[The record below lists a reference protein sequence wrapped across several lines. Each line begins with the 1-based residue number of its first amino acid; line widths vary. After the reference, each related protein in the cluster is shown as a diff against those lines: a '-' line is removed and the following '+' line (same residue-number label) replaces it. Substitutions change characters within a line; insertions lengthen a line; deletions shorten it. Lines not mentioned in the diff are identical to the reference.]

1 MSDQEPNE
9 EGVRVTDRRRI
20 DPDTFEVRPGE
31 ARPADIPSDGL
42 EGALAA
48 EEAAGA
54 ALEGEVS
61 EVEAKVSE
69 LTSDLQ
75 RVHAEYANY
84 RKRVDRDR
92 ELVRDMAVAGVL
104 AELLPTLDD
113 IERAREHGELEGA
126 FKSVGESLEATTTK
140 IGLERFGAAG
150 EEFDPMVHEALTSEA
165 ADGIET
171 PTVMSVYQPGYRF
184 AGRVLRPARVA
195 VAGTD

>member
-20 DPDTFEVRPGE
+20 DPDTYEVRPGE

-42 EGALAA
+42 NSAVEA
-48 EEAAGA
+48 E
-54 ALEGEVS
+54 LEGEIT

-92 ELVRDMAVAGVL
+92 ELVRDMAVAGVI
-104 AELLPTLDD
+104 AELLPMLDD
-113 IERAREHGELEGA
+113 IERAREHGELDGA
-126 FKSVGESLEATTTK
+126 FKSVGEALEATTTK
-140 IGLERFGAAG
+140 IGLERFGTAG
-150 EEFDPMVHEALTSEA
+150 EDFDPMVHEALTSEA
-165 ADGIET
+165 VDGIET

>member
-1 MSDQEPNE
+1 VSDQEPNE

-20 DPDTFEVRPGE
+20 DPDTYEVRPGE

-42 EGALAA
+42 NSAVEA
-48 EEAAGA
+48 E
-54 ALEGEVS
+54 LEGEIT
-61 EVEAKVSE
+61 EVEAKVIE

-92 ELVRDMAVAGVL
+92 ELVRDMAVAGVI
-104 AELLPTLDD
+104 AELLPMLDD
-113 IERAREHGELEGA
+113 IERAREHGELDGA
-126 FKSVGESLEATTTK
+126 FKSVGEALEATTTK
-140 IGLERFGAAG
+140 IGLERFGTAG
-150 EEFDPMVHEALTSEA
+150 EDFDPMVHEALTSEA
-165 ADGIET
+165 VDGIET

>member
-1 MSDQEPNE
+1 MSEQEPIE

-20 DPDTFEVRPGE
+20 DPDTYEVRPGE

-42 EGALAA
+42 NSAVEA
-48 EEAAGA
+48 E
-54 ALEGEVS
+54 LEGEIT

-92 ELVRDMAVAGVL
+92 ELVRDMAVAGVI
-104 AELLPTLDD
+104 AELLPMLDD
-113 IERAREHGELEGA
+113 IERAREHGELDGA
-126 FKSVGESLEATTTK
+126 FKSVGEALEATTTK
-140 IGLERFGAAG
+140 IGLERFGTAG

-165 ADGIET
+165 VEGIET

>member
-42 EGALAA
+42 NSAVEA
-48 EEAAGA
+48 E
-54 ALEGEVS
+54 LEGEFT

-104 AELLPTLDD
+104 AELLPMLDD

-126 FKSVGESLEATTTK
+126 FKSVGETLEASTTK

-165 ADGIET
+165 VEGIET

>member
-1 MSDQEPNE
+1 MSDQEPIE

-20 DPDTFEVRPGE
+20 DPDTFEVRVDE

-42 EGALAA
+42 NSAVEA
-48 EEAAGA
+48 E
-54 ALEGEVS
+54 LEGEIT

-92 ELVRDMAVAGVL
+92 ELVRDMAVAGVI
-104 AELLPTLDD
+104 AELLPMLDD
-113 IERAREHGELEGA
+113 IERAREHGELDGA
-126 FKSVGESLEATTTK
+126 FKSVGEALEATTTK
-140 IGLERFGAAG
+140 IGLERFGTAG

-165 ADGIET
+165 VEGIET

>member
-20 DPDTFEVRPGE
+20 DPDTYEVRPGE

-42 EGALAA
+42 NSAVEA
-48 EEAAGA
+48 E
-54 ALEGEVS
+54 LEGEIT
-61 EVEAKVSE
+61 EVEAKVIE

-92 ELVRDMAVAGVL
+92 ELVRDMAVAGVI
-104 AELLPTLDD
+104 AELLPMLDD
-113 IERAREHGELEGA
+113 IERAREHGELDGA
-126 FKSVGESLEATTTK
+126 FKSVGEALEATTTK
-140 IGLERFGAAG
+140 IGLERFGTAG
-150 EEFDPMVHEALTSEA
+150 EDFDPMVHEALTSEA
-165 ADGIET
+165 VDGIET

>member
-1 MSDQEPNE
+1 VSDQEPNE

-20 DPDTFEVRPGE
+20 DPDTFEVRAGE
-31 ARPADIPSDGL
+31 ARPTDIPSDGL
-42 EGALAA
+42 NSAVEA
-48 EEAAGA
+48 E
-54 ALEGEVS
+54 LEGEIT
-61 EVEAKVSE
+61 EVVAKVSE

-92 ELVRDMAVAGVL
+92 ELVRDMAVAGVM
-104 AELLPTLDD
+104 AELLPMLDD

-126 FKSVGESLEATTTK
+126 FKSVGEALEATTAK
-140 IGLERFGAAG
+140 IGLERFGVAG

-165 ADGIET
+165 TDGIET